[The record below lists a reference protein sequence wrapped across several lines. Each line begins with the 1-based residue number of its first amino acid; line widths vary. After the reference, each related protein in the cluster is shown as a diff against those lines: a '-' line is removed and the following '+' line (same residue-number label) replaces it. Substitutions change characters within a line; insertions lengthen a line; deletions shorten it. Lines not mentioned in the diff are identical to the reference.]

1 MDKFESQFSD
11 LDVQTSYMEDTMSS
25 TTAVSM
31 PTDQV
36 DSLLQQ
42 VAEENNI
49 ELQHEMGDKG
59 LEGKVADLTPG
70 EKLREEDSKL
80 AERLRALR
88 PAS

>member
-1 MDKFESQFSD
+1 MDKFEAQFSD

-36 DSLLQQ
+36 DTLLQQ